1 MKDQYLL
8 YFAGICVIIFVA
20 SLIQN
25 KKEACMNF
33 VLRAILGILGIY
45 FLNKICYHYGIMAD
59 GKVLRAGINIYTIT
73 ISGILGMPGIGLI
86 YLLLYLM

>member
-8 YFAGICVIIFVA
+8 YFAGICTVIFII

-25 KKEACMNF
+25 KREAGMNF
-33 VLRAILGILGIY
+33 LLRAILGILGIY
-45 FLNKICYHYGIMAD
+45 FLNKLFYHYGIMAD

-73 ISGILGMPGIGLI
+73 ISGILGIPGIALI
-86 YLLLYLM
+86 YLMIYLL